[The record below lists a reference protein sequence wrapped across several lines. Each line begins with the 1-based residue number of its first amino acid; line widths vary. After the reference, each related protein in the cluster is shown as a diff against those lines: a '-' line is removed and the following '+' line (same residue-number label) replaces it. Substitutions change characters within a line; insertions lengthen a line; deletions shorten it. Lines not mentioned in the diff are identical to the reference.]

1 MSETAQVL
9 IVAVITVLTIILS
22 LVGIQIVYV
31 LRDIRKTLN
40 KVNSILDD
48 SKNLTGKL
56 SRSSESLSGMITGL
70 KTALSIIGIIKGEK
84 G

>member
-1 MSETAQVL
+1 MNETAQVL

>member
-84 G
+84 S